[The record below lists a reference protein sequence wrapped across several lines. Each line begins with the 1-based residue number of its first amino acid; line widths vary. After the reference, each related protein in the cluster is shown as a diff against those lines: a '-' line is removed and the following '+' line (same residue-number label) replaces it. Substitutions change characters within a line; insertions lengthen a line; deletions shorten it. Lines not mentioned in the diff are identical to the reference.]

1 MVIRAVIS
9 SFRNPAVNS
18 PPFSIGSG
26 ECLYLRSLSPQTQLI
41 RHLRAYLTSKGEA
54 FSAWDAF
61 LHDDWNDGVHE
72 PSPTALILL
81 ASYEKLGRPDLAEC
95 VRRGTKYKMLQGLTS
110 MDYDVQSV
118 EELNDLRR
126 AFLEIPDGQAEDEP
140 KTNLEW
146 DTRAIERYQD
156 DERLQDLLKRY
167 PLSGDQAVTSE

>member
-1 MVIRAVIS
+1 
-9 SFRNPAVNS
+9 
-18 PPFSIGSG
+18 
-26 ECLYLRSLSPQTQLI
+26 
-41 RHLRAYLTSKGEA
+41 
-54 FSAWDAF
+54 
-61 LHDDWNDGVHE
+61 
-72 PSPTALILL
+72 
-81 ASYEKLGRPDLAEC
+81 
-95 VRRGTKYKMLQGLTS
+95 MLQGLTS

>member
-1 MVIRAVIS
+1 M
-9 SFRNPAVNS
+9 VNS
-18 PPFSIGSG
+18 PLCSIGNG
-26 ECLYLRSLSPQTQLI
+26 EPLLHRLKFLVSRLTK
-41 RHLRAYLTSKGEA
+41 HDRAYLTSKGEA

-72 PSPTALILL
+72 PPPTALILL